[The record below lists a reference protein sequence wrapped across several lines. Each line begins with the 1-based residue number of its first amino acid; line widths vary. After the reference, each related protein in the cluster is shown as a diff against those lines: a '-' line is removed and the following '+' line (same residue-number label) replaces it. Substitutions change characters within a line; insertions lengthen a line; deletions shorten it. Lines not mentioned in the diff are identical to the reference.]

1 MIISKLLITRLRYYY
16 LYLKMLLTPQHR
28 RSERRNRK
36 APARFN
42 VSDYIKNNKIEKRPG
57 KLYRKIITES
67 EEKVQEEDDY
77 SECPTASF
85 YYDKDMYLANDRY
98 AKIVDDSIKK
108 VNQTNKK

>member
-1 MIISKLLITRLRYYY
+1 
-16 LYLKMLLTPQHR
+16 MLLTPQHR
-28 RSERRNRK
+28 RSERSNRK

-42 VSDYIKNNKIEKRPG
+42 FSNFIESNKIEKIPG
-57 KLYRKIITES
+57 KLYRKTIKES

-98 AKIVDDSIKK
+98 AIIVDESIKK